1 MKAVAVAVAITLAS
15 ATSALAQSSDMKSM
29 DMKGMDMKGMDQ
41 KSMAKD
47 DKSTKTHTAV
57 GVVRKNDPKAG
68 TVTIDHEPVKS
79 LNWPAMSMAFKVKDK
94 AMLDKLAV
102 DKKVQVEFQ
111 QQGKDNVIT
120 AVK

>member
-47 DKSTKTHTAV
+47 DESTKTHTAV
-57 GVVRKNDPKAG
+57 GVVSKNDPKAG

>member
-94 AMLDKLAV
+94 AMLDKLTV

-111 QQGKDNVIT
+111 QQGKDHVIT